1 MFFFLI
7 SFYFYKFDGVGF
19 EICWRIPT
27 VVVVSLWHW
36 WLWVCGVGG
45 CGFVVVMGLCR
56 WWYGCGSVMVLC
68 RGGMVAA
75 VVVVGGRSHTG
86 CVLCIMN

>member
-1 MFFFLI
+1 MNLVIDCVVGLGFQTTLYFFFFLNFWED
-7 SFYFYKFDGVGF
+7 SGG
-19 EICWRIPT
+19 
-27 VVVVSLWHW
+27 
-36 WLWVCGVGG
+36 GG
-45 CGFVVVMGLCR
+45 CGFVMGMGLVMGLCR